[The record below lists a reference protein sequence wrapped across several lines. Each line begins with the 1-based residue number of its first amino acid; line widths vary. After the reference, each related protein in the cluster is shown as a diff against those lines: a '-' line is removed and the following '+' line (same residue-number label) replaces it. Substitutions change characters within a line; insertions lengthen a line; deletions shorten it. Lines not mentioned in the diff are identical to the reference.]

1 MPSFT
6 PPTYDGPTAD
16 ERHPHKYQLF
26 RHYRGTPSGYT
37 VLIESGVATPYPGML
52 APTPDRIRAA
62 DAYFRG
68 GCTHTVTA
76 GEQTIL
82 QTAGYTVV

>member
-1 MPSFT
+1 MASFT
-6 PPTYDGPTAD
+6 PPTYFQEGVHNGLL
-16 ERHPHKYQLF
+16 RY
-26 RHYRGTPSGYT
+26 YRGDPVGYT
-37 VLIESGVATPYPGML
+37 VLIESGVATPYPGMR
-52 APTPDRIRAA
+52 APSPDRIRAA